1 MKGHEM
7 KYYIITLFL
16 LLFGVLSANAF
27 GRTGHAAI
35 AYIAECNLTP
45 TAKANIEKYLGGH
58 SIVEYASWLD
68 EIRKT
73 PEYKHTDGWHSAD
86 VDSFGRW
93 TQGVKKHQAVSGL
106 EKEIAKLQNRGQMT
120 DSAVA
125 VSIKVITHVVGD
137 MHCPCHT
144 FLPGQS
150 QNRYFTVNGD
160 KYKFHHFWDEDIFV
174 LGHNWD
180 YPDYQK
186 ALDIA
191 SPEKKAEIA
200 SGTFRGWVEEN
211 GRYLAHLYDILAPDT
226 VFSAADS
233 KAFIEHATEVADH
246 QIIIAS
252 YRLARVLNSLF
263 DPSFNW

>member
-1 MKGHEM
+1 MKQ
-7 KYYIITLFL
+7 YFL
-16 LLFGVLSANAF
+16 SSVLLVLGIMSANAF

-45 TAKANIEKYLGGH
+45 AAKANIEKYLGGH

-86 VDSFGRW
+86 VDSLGRW
-93 TQGVKKHQAVSGL
+93 VEGVKKHRAVYGL
-106 EKEIAKLQNRGQMT
+106 ENEMAKLNNREEMT
-120 DSAVA
+120 DSAIA

-144 FLPGQS
+144 FLPGKS
-150 QNRYFTVNGD
+150 QNRYFTIDGH

-174 LGHNWD
+174 IGHNWD
-180 YPDYQK
+180 YKDYAAHLDILTEEQK
-186 ALDIA
+186 AEL
-191 SPEKKAEIA
+191 A
-200 SGTFRGWVEEN
+200 SGTFREWVEEN
-211 GRYLAHLYDILAPDT
+211 GRYLSHLYDVLRPDT
-226 VFSAADS
+226 VFSPGDS
-233 KAFIEHATEVADH
+233 KDFVDHATAVVDH
-246 QIIIAS
+246 QILISS

-263 DPSFNW
+263 DPAYNR